1 MYEERCWAL
10 VQRWRE
16 GTGLDLKLHVK
27 LHSPHRMAGLQ
38 MTLAELR
45 AFLDQ
50 MNNLPCSMHQ
60 IGDVKVRRGE
70 LGVLLRVWGRGGG
83 PELQATLDFFQKWQ
97 VFGQDRIHL

>member
-50 MNNLPCSMHQ
+50 MNNLPC
-60 IGDVKVRRGE
+60 
-70 LGVLLRVWGRGGG
+70 GVLLWVWGRGGG

>member
-50 MNNLPCSMHQ
+50 MNNLPCAMHQ

-70 LGVLLRVWGRGGG
+70 LGVLLRVWGRGRSRQEGRS
-83 PELQATLDFFQKWQ
+83 PQRNLIELIRQEELS
-97 VFGQDRIHL
+97 